1 MNLGLLIHHHATV
14 YIKRLSSDVVGRW
27 RREENHRLG
36 DIFGLAHAGNG
47 QPLNAIVKAAS
58 HLCLYWSWAHRVSIF
73 VKASTPPFA
82 VA

>member
-47 QPLNAIVKAAS
+47 QPLNAGDG
-58 HLCLYWSWAHRVSIF
+58 HLTIPHVRRYRRSFQEAKTGLDRCA
-73 VKASTPPFA
+73 P
-82 VA
+82 